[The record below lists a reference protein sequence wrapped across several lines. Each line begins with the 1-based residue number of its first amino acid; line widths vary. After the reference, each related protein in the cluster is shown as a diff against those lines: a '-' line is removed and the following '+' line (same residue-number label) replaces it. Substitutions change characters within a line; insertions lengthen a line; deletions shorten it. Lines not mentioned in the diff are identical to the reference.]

1 MAQNELVTL
10 FEKNHQA
17 MAKVNAEI
25 EKAVGA
31 QMQKLET
38 LRQKDADMRTA
49 ILEAMEANDIDKFDG
64 NLLTITRVK
73 ATTRTTFDSTRF
85 KEAMPKTYAKFL
97 KTGNVKASIR
107 LKIKA

>member
-1 MAQNELVTL
+1 MARNELVEK
-10 FEKNHQA
+10 FEKNQQA
-17 MAKVNAEI
+17 IAKVNKEI

-38 LRQKDADMRTA
+38 LQEQNTNMRQA

-64 NLLTITRVK
+64 DLITITRVK
-73 ATTRTTFDSTRF
+73 ATTRTTFDSKRF
-85 KEAMPKTYAKFL
+85 AEEKPKTYAKYL

>member
-1 MAQNELVTL
+1 MASNDLVTK
-10 FEKNHQA
+10 FEKNQQA
-17 MAKVNAEI
+17 IAKVNREI

-31 QMQKLET
+31 QIQKLET
-38 LRQKDADMRTA
+38 LKQQDADMRVA

-64 NLLTITRVK
+64 DLITITRVK
-73 ATTRTTFDSTRF
+73 ATKRTTFDSTRF

-97 KTGNVKASIR
+97 KTSDVKASIR